1 VEYGGET
8 GVTLG
13 TAMTISGAAA
23 SPNMGYNTSAPL
35 AFLMTLF
42 NVRLGWWLGN
52 PGVPGKWTFRRDSP
66 RNALMPLMAEAMGK
80 TSDTYSYV
88 YLSDG
93 GHFENLGLYEM
104 VLRRR
109 RYIIV
114 SDAGCDPKFE
124 FEDLGNAIR
133 KIRTDLGVP
142 IEMDEPMFIGASDI
156 GEKGKYC
163 ATGRI
168 RYSAVDGGAD
178 DGELLYVKPS
188 VYFQEPK
195 DIYNYSRTRKEFP
208 HESTAD
214 QFFSESQF
222 ESYRMLG
229 RHVIDQIVAGAVPKP
244 GTVTKDDELLGRLQ
258 KAKADG
264 WTARSIGELFVVAR
278 RYYLSHQDSS
288 PEGKPEPP
296 PDDSVRQER
305 WHAQA

>member
-1 VEYGGET
+1 
-8 GVTLG
+8 
-13 TAMTISGAAA
+13 
-23 SPNMGYNTSAPL
+23 
-35 AFLMTLF
+35 
-42 NVRLGWWLGN
+42 
-52 PGVPGKWTFRRDSP
+52 
-66 RNALMPLMAEAMGK
+66 MPLMAEAMGK

-168 RYSAVDGGAD
+168 RYSAVDSGAN

-229 RHVIDQIVAGAVPKP
+229 KHVIDQIVAGAVPKP
-244 GTVTKDDELLGRLQ
+244 ETVTKDDELLGRLQ
-258 KAKADG
+258 KEKADG

-288 PEGKPEPP
+288 PEGKLEPP
-296 PDDSVRQER
+296 ADDSVRREQ